1 MRKNITGIL
10 LLMMIALTGSAQDL
24 QLHYDFGRRIY
35 SSEEETRMD
44 VTLTLEQFK
53 ADKLGS
59 WYYFIDMD
67 IYGSGMKGAYAEISR
82 EFTFAHSSG
91 KTSLDA
97 HVEYDGGMTTFKS
110 GGGTRFQNALLV
122 GPALNGHNTDY
133 SATWSVQV
141 MYKQYF
147 KSGASKAY
155 SSCQLTGVWGLNFAK
170 EKCTFSGYIDFW
182 RGVQNNGHGKLIV
195 MTEPQFWYNATKHFS
210 VGTEIEVSNNFI
222 TPEVE
227 TNRTCYINPTLA
239 VKYNF

>member
-1 MRKNITGIL
+1 MKKNITAIL

-59 WYYFIDMD
+59 WYYFIDLD
-67 IYGSGMKGAYAEISR
+67 FYGSGMKGAYTEISR
-82 EFTFAHSSG
+82 EFTFARPSG

-110 GGGTRFQNALLV
+110 GGGMRFQNALLV
-122 GPALNGHNTDY
+122 GPAWNGHNADY
-133 SATWSVQV
+133 SATWSVQA

-147 KSGASKAY
+147 KGEDSKAY

-170 EKCTFSGYIDFW
+170 ERCTFSGYIDFW
-182 RGVQNNGHGKLIV
+182 RGVKSNGHGKLIV

-227 TNRTCYINPTLA
+227 TSRTCYVNPTLA